1 MDDSNDNEE
10 EDKRKSK
17 RAEAIAKAKEE
28 LWEKQQSKGKDN
40 KEKER
45 KELQK
50 RANKHA
56 PTEVTSKRPM
66 SRKREVVEVDKIRS
80 RDPRFLSLSGN
91 FSQDLYEKSFS
102 FLKGSLSKEVADA
115 KDQLK
120 TAQLNI
126 RRARS
131 LPGQS
136 EDKTYLIEEHQA
148 EVDRLT
154 HEIQRMSS
162 QAKTSQK
169 KDIEKEALRKIK
181 KEERD
186 KRGEGKKAYY
196 LKDCEFTIP
205 FTNTHL
211 SQIQLRNVNALKK
224 LKRKSYVHKEVTKRS
239 RNLKNANVNVTKAKK
254 RNPSHGQRPV
264 VVIVLEQNGERLRFV
279 LYYRHISCKYYLL
292 IP

>member
-196 LKDCEFTIP
+196 LKDCEFIIP
-205 FTNTHL
+205 FTNTYL

-254 RNPSHGQRPV
+254 RNRSHGQRPV

>member
-1 MDDSNDNEE
+1 M
-10 EDKRKSK
+10 
-17 RAEAIAKAKEE
+17 
-28 LWEKQQSKGKDN
+28 
-40 KEKER
+40 
-45 KELQK
+45 
-50 RANKHA
+50 
-56 PTEVTSKRPM
+56 
-66 SRKREVVEVDKIRS
+66 
-80 RDPRFLSLSGN
+80 
-91 FSQDLYEKSFS
+91 
-102 FLKGSLSKEVADA
+102 KGSLSKEVAEA
-115 KDQLK
+115 KEQLK
-120 TAQLNI
+120 AAQLNI

-196 LKDCEFTIP
+196 LKDCELIIP
-205 FTNTHL
+205 FTNIHS

-224 LKRKSYVHKEVTKRS
+224 LRRKSYVLKEVTKQS
-239 RNLKNANVNVTKAKK
+239 RNLKNVNVNVTKAKK
-254 RNPSHGQRPV
+254 RNPFHGLKPV

-292 IP
+292 IPLT